1 MSKSKEGYLVKPL
14 EARMEEVAGA
24 AGWAVKRWRDGERYY
39 VALLVRGEV
48 AATSWG
54 YDLYSAE
61 VGAALRLASWLRV
74 RDRRSQLHIVPGD
87 SKT

>member
-39 VALLVRGEV
+39 
-48 AATSWG
+48 
-54 YDLYSAE
+54 SAE